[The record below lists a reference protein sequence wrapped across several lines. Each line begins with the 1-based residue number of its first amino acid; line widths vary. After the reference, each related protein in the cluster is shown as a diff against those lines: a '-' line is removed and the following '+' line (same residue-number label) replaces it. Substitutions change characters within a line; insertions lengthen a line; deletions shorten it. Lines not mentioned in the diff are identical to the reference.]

1 MRIYHFSEQPC
12 PDAWAPE
19 HKSLRVVLPS
29 RNCDPRV
36 MAENYHHRLDE
47 WMLADELGLD
57 IMINEHHAT
66 ATCCCSV
73 AAVPLA
79 ILARQTKRARLLTL
93 GYPIA
98 NRLDPVRVAE
108 EFAMID
114 VISRGRLEMGLVRG
128 VPYEVPLSVRSAVGQ
143 MGRFWEAHDLIVK
156 AMTSIDGPF
165 DWQGEH
171 FQYRNVNVWPRV
183 YQQPHPPVW
192 ITGRSPQNIREIAE
206 RGYVLGTFL
215 SGFQTKELFDHYRKA
230 CADLGRP
237 APAPDRFS
245 YLGLVAI
252 AQDRKE
258 AMRRAEVMV
267 GYLRSSGRVAE
278 PFGTPPG
285 YFSVKDAA
293 RMIKARGKRGTTTRD
308 GKFVDTHHGA
318 IEDLVKA
325 GIMFVGT
332 PDDVTGQLQ
341 EFIDGVGGLGHFLMA
356 GVAGHE
362 KVAQAADA
370 VDKFLQL
377 AGHVVGRADEHDARL
392 DQVLD
397 RAVVRVDE
405 LAVARHRAA
414 LASRLDHAR
423 GVLHRKIAGRRA
435 EGLGDDPRGA
445 QIAGHDLGAAPGFLP
460 VLGDRHQPEVGEPVG
475 RRRGPTEISAGLA
488 VVIEQFLRL
497 EAREERAQHVAAL
510 GDLADVLGAPA
521 RDPHRRVR
529 LLVDARPDVDVAVLK
544 MLALPVERAVDRG
557 HRLDDQVVRFPEAVH
572 LPDRRAHRERHFIRH
587 AAHQSHLQA
596 PARDHVDHRE
606 LLGDAHRIETVGDRV
621 AEREQPRALGL
632 PR

>member
-66 ATCCCSV
+66 ATCCCPV

-143 MGRFWEAHDLIVK
+143 MDRFWEAHDLIIK

-215 SGFQTKELFDHYRKA
+215 SGFQTKDLFDHYRKA

-245 YLGLVAI
+245 YLGIVAI
-252 AQDRKE
+252 AEDRKE
-258 AMRRAEVMV
+258 ALRRAEVMV

-293 RMIKARGKRGTTTRD
+293 RMIKARGKRTTTTRE
-308 GKFVDTHHGA
+308 GKAVDTHHGA

-332 PDDVTGQLQ
+332 PDDVTSQLA
-341 EFIDGVGGLGHFLMA
+341 EFVDNVGGLGHFLMM
-356 GVAGHE
+356 GHAGHMTHE
-362 KVAQAADA
+362 EAVDQITLVAKEVLPRLQKPRAASKQAA
-370 VDKFLQL
+370 
-377 AGHVVGRADEHDARL
+377 
-392 DQVLD
+392 
-397 RAVVRVDE
+397 
-405 LAVARHRAA
+405 
-414 LASRLDHAR
+414 
-423 GVLHRKIAGRRA
+423 
-435 EGLGDDPRGA
+435 
-445 QIAGHDLGAAPGFLP
+445 
-460 VLGDRHQPEVGEPVG
+460 
-475 RRRGPTEISAGLA
+475 
-488 VVIEQFLRL
+488 
-497 EAREERAQHVAAL
+497 
-510 GDLADVLGAPA
+510 
-521 RDPHRRVR
+521 
-529 LLVDARPDVDVAVLK
+529 
-544 MLALPVERAVDRG
+544 
-557 HRLDDQVVRFPEAVH
+557 
-572 LPDRRAHRERHFIRH
+572 
-587 AAHQSHLQA
+587 
-596 PARDHVDHRE
+596 
-606 LLGDAHRIETVGDRV
+606 
-621 AEREQPRALGL
+621 
-632 PR
+632 